1 MTRKLVAYSAIAMAL
16 GLGLTGPSYAQTQ
29 GVGGAVGG
37 VTGAVGGATKGVT
50 GTAGE
55 VTSGQQGQ
63 NQNVGRGQV
72 AGAQQ
77 GRQAAGQANFGNL
90 ISALNNVNAQVQNVR
105 ALENVNVVDVV
116 DVNNVASGNNVQALN
131 NALNKNDVDINV
143 LRDAIK
149 DNEVLNN
156 ALQNANIAV
165 NDVVAVNV
173 LSGGDIVVFT
183 R

>member
-1 MTRKLVAYSAIAMAL
+1 MPRKLVAYSAIAIAL
-16 GLGLTGPSYAQTQ
+16 GFGLTAPSHAQTE
-29 GVGGAVGG
+29 GVEGAVGG
-37 VTGAVGGATKGVT
+37 VTGAIGGATEGVT
-50 GTAGE
+50 GRAGDVTADQG
-55 VTSGQQGQ
+55 GQ
-63 NQNVGRGQV
+63 NRNVGAGQV

-90 ISALNNVNAQVQNVR
+90 IAALNNVSVQAQNVR

-116 DVNNVASGNNVQALN
+116 DVNNVASGNNVQILN

-143 LRDAIK
+143 LRDAIN
-149 DNEVLNN
+149 DNKVLNN
-156 ALQNANIAV
+156 ALQNANVNV